1 MSESVGMHSSVES
14 RESQTSTPIHSERE
28 REREREESVCTC
40 CSSREDRLRAPAQR
54 LHLHCQKLQRLIC
67 RRAGAGGGIG
77 SLCSEQRV
85 RMADL
90 SLCAFCALCEQ
101 QPRSASRIVLGLK

>member
-1 MSESVGMHSSVES
+1 MHLLLL
-14 RESQTSTPIHSERE
+14 ER
-28 REREREESVCTC
+28 RPPQGSGPTA
-40 CSSREDRLRAPAQR
+40 APA
-54 LHLHCQKLQRLIC
+54 LQKLQRLIC

>member
-1 MSESVGMHSSVES
+1 M
-14 RESQTSTPIHSERE
+14 
-28 REREREESVCTC
+28 CTC

-101 QPRSASRIVLGLK
+101 HPRSASRIVLGLK